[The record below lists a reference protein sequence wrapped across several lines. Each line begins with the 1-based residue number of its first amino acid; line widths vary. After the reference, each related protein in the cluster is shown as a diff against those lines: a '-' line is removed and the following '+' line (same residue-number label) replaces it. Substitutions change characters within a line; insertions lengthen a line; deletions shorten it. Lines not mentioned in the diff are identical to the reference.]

1 MGSFA
6 EPSNM
11 LSTLGLL
18 HFSDEG
24 KHSTCLQTEC
34 TRQMAGKGG
43 KKKHEESEA
52 VALRSQ
58 PQQETHNVLHNEVLT
73 EADCT
78 AAVAMSL

>member
-1 MGSFA
+1 MHQADG
-6 EPSNM
+6 
-11 LSTLGLL
+11 
-18 HFSDEG
+18 
-24 KHSTCLQTEC
+24 
-34 TRQMAGKGG
+34 RRGG